1 MNKSIIRGYLIL
13 LILTISYNVASAQD
27 ANDLLRKMD
36 NIMFSPKDK
45 TAKMKMILTNEKSG
59 KEKIREAELLQ
70 KGTNKKLFR
79 YTAPENQAGIAT
91 LSLPDGIMWLY
102 MPAFGKP
109 KKISLLAKSQAFSG
123 TDFSYEDMATTPY
136 AERYTP
142 SLIETRNEAFVLELK
157 PITDKSDYSKIIASI
172 DRAYYYPLKFEYF
185 DKKGNKFKE
194 ANYQYQKIGSY
205 WNASEVIMRNMKK
218 EHSTKIQLRDVK
230 FDIGLTDDM
239 FTVEF
244 MAPEKYDKE

>member
-1 MNKSIIRGYLIL
+1 MIKSIIKTHLIL
-13 LILTISYNVASAQD
+13 FILTAGIVGGKAQD
-27 ANDLLRKMD
+27 ANDLLLKMD

-45 TAKMKMILTNEKSG
+45 TAKMKMVLTNNNSG
-59 KEKIREAELLQ
+59 KEKVREAEMLQ

-79 YTAPENQAGIAT
+79 YTAPEKQAGIAT

-142 SLIETRNEAFVLELK
+142 ALIETRNEAFVLELT
-157 PITDKSDYSKIIASI
+157 PISEKSDYSKIIANI
-172 DRAYYYPLKFEYF
+172 DKAYYYPLKFEYF

-194 ANYQYQKIGSY
+194 AVYQYQKVGKY
-205 WNASEVIMRNMKK
+205 WNASEVIMTDLRKN
-218 EHSTKIQLRDVK
+218 HSTKIQLTEVK
-230 FDIGLTDDM
+230 FDTGLTDDM
-239 FTVEF
+239 FTVEY

>member
-1 MNKSIIRGYLIL
+1 MIKSIIKTHLIL
-13 LILTISYNVASAQD
+13 FILIAGIVGGKAQD
-27 ANDLLRKMD
+27 ANDLLLKMD
-36 NIMFSPKDK
+36 NIMFSPIDK
-45 TAKMKMILTNEKSG
+45 TAKMKMVLTNNKSG
-59 KEKIREAELLQ
+59 KEKVREAEMLQ

-79 YTAPENQAGIAT
+79 YTSPEKQAGIAT

-142 SLIETRNEAFVLELK
+142 ALIETRNEAFVLELT
-157 PITDKSDYSKIIASI
+157 PISEKSDYSKIIANI
-172 DRAYYYPLKFEYF
+172 DKAYYYPLKFEYY

-194 ANYQYQKIGSY
+194 AVYQYQKIGKY
-205 WNASEVIMRNMKK
+205 WNASEVIMTDLRKH
-218 EHSTKIQLRDVK
+218 HSTKIQLTDVQ
-230 FDIGLTDDM
+230 FDTGLTDDM

-244 MAPEKYDKE
+244 MAPEKYE